1 MESMTQQK
9 KTRCPVE
16 VRATRLTSNVRI
28 ANKEKFGKAMR
39 LFDRVAELK
48 NRMSAYCYEH
58 LRELIA
64 DPYAFKAQYKVFKD
78 NPDLNAWE
86 TQALFHEVVDL
97 YVNSFKQRLEC
108 KQIFVQSGWK
118 ATFYQKNV
126 YRKPKAGEYS
136 EAGRIL
142 AHARGDTKSFE
153 LVRRKTRMT
162 GIVKYLCY
170 VNQDTFDPE
179 CITNAAMQ
187 AVLLFCR
194 HYHPLLWQRACRVAK
209 AIQDRMIGGMKRIHF
224 TTGSHRR
231 HPVESKSLVVEDR
244 SNGKYQWWYQLRL
257 GKGDDAELILLP
269 LLFNSKRKLPQD
281 LRLDATHVC
290 YARKGKQFMVG
301 ATYEAPPLTFQPNG
315 ISAGTS
321 VGIDVNTKNNLMAL
335 SNGKIYDYDRSAV
348 GALILLV
355 NRITRNG
362 TPNMTFRERARWE
375 KLCRVNEWRIKRLI
389 HDVLDELQ
397 AAGVT
402 DLMVEDLDM
411 RGDATFL
418 EHYALKIKYSRLL
431 RLLRLSHLK
440 DWIGS
445 QAEKRGMRMHRTNPA
460 YTSQECPEC
469 HFVDRGN
476 RTAQETFECM
486 NCGFAGPA
494 DTVAAYN
501 TQFRVLADVPRGRSA
516 LLHTFDAYGRAVP
529 KPMAR
534 SRLKGIVEKKLH
546 QPVSPGHFTE
556 PLGPGLTNKVG
567 ANTPA
572 FVKDEAAHYSH

>member
-1 MESMTQQK
+1 MSKQK
-9 KTRCPVE
+9 KPRCPVE

-28 ANKEKFGKAMR
+28 ANTEKFDKAMR
-39 LFDRVAELK
+39 LFDRVAALK
-48 NRMSAYCYEH
+48 NRMSAYCFEH
-58 LRELIA
+58 LRDLIA
-64 DPYAFKAQYKVFKD
+64 DPYAFKTQYKSF
-78 NPDLNAWE
+78 NNNADLNAWE
-86 TQALFHEVVDL
+86 TQALFHEVVDF
-97 YVNSFKQRLEC
+97 YVNGFKQRLER
-108 KQIFVQSGWK
+108 KQIFVQGGWK
-118 ATFYQKNV
+118 ATRYQKNV
-126 YRKPKAGEYS
+126 YRKPKSDEYS
-136 EAGRIL
+136 EEGRIL
-142 AHARGDTKSFE
+142 AHAKGDIKSFE
-153 LVRRKTRMT
+153 LIRRKTHMT
-162 GIVKYLCY
+162 GIVKYLTH

-179 CITNAAMQ
+179 RMTNTTMQ

-194 HYHPLLWQRACRVAK
+194 HYHPLHWQRACRVAQ
-209 AIQDRMIGGMKRIHF
+209 AIQGRIIGGMKPIHF

-231 HPVESKSLVVEDR
+231 HPVESKSLVVEDK
-244 SNGKYQWWYQLRL
+244 SNGKYRWWYQLRL
-257 GKGDDAELILLP
+257 GTGKDAEFVRLP
-269 LLFNSKRKLPQD
+269 LLFNAKRKRPED
-281 LRLDATHVC
+281 LRLDAAHVC
-290 YARKGKQFMVG
+290 YVRNGAQFMVG
-301 ATYEAPPLTFQPNG
+301 ATYEAPTLAFPMTG
-315 ISAGTS
+315 INFGTS

-335 SNGKIYDYDRSAV
+335 SNGRIHDYDRSAV

-355 NRITRNG
+355 NKITRNG

-418 EHYALKIKYSRLL
+418 EHHALKIKYSRLL

-476 RTAQETFECM
+476 RPAQETFECM
-486 NCGFAGPA
+486 DCGFTGPA
-494 DTVAAYN
+494 DTVAACN
-501 TQFRVLADVPRGRSA
+501 TQFRVLADVPRGQNA

-534 SRLKGIVEKKLH
+534 SRLKEIVEKKLH

-556 PLGPGLTNKVG
+556 PLGPGSTNKVG

-572 FVKDEAAHYSH
+572 FVKAEALPHSR

>member
-1 MESMTQQK
+1 MTKPK

-16 VRATRLTSNVRI
+16 VRATRLTSNARI
-28 ANKEKFGKAMR
+28 ANKEKFGQAMR
-39 LFDRVAELK
+39 LFDRLTALK
-48 NRMSAYCYEH
+48 NRMSAYCFEH
-58 LRELIA
+58 LRDLIA
-64 DPYAFKAQYKVFKD
+64 DPYAFKAQYKVFKEY
-78 NPDLNAWE
+78 PDLNAWE
-86 TQALFHEVVDL
+86 TQALFHDVVDF
-97 YVNSFKQRLEC
+97 YVNSFKQRLER
-108 KQIFVQSGWK
+108 KQIFVQGDWK
-118 ATFYQKNV
+118 VTRYQKNV
-126 YRKPKAGEYS
+126 YRKPKVGEYA
-136 EAGRIL
+136 ENGRIL
-142 AHARGDTKSFE
+142 AHAKGDTKSFE
-153 LVRRKTRMT
+153 LVRRKTHMT

-179 CITNAAMQ
+179 CMTNIAMQ

-194 HYHPLLWQRACRVAK
+194 HYHPLRWHRACRVAQ
-209 AIQDRMIGGMKRIHF
+209 AIQDRMIGGMKLIRF

-231 HPVESKSLVVEDR
+231 HPVESKSLVVEDK
-244 SNGKYQWWYQLRL
+244 SNGKYRWYQLRM
-257 GKGDDAELILLP
+257 GKGKDAEFIHLP
-269 LLFNSKRKLPQD
+269 LLFNAQRKKPED
-281 LRLDATHVC
+281 LRLDAAHVC
-290 YARKGKQFMVG
+290 YVRNGKQFMVG
-301 ATYEAPPLTFQPNG
+301 ATYEAPPLAFPPTG
-315 ISAGTS
+315 IGAGTS
-321 VGIDVNTKNNLMAL
+321 VGIDVNTKHNLMAL
-335 SNGKIYDYDRSAV
+335 SNGQVYDYDRSAI

-355 NRITRNG
+355 KQITRNG
-362 TPNMTFRERARWE
+362 TPNMTFRDRARWE

-389 HDVLDELQ
+389 HDMLDALQ

-418 EHYALKIKYSRLL
+418 EHHALKIKYSRLL

-445 QAEKRGMRMHRTNPA
+445 QAEKRGMRLHRTDPA

-476 RTAQETFECM
+476 RTTQETFECLA
-486 NCGFAGPA
+486 CGFAGPA
-494 DTVAAYN
+494 DTVASCN
-501 TQFRVLADVPRGRSA
+501 TQFRVLADVPRGKNA

-534 SRLKGIVEKKLH
+534 LRLKGIVERKLY

-556 PLGPGLTNKVG
+556 PLGPGSTKKLG

-572 FVKDEAAHYSH
+572 LVKVEAPTHSL

>member
-1 MESMTQQK
+1 MSKQK

-16 VRATRLTSNVRI
+16 VRATRLTSNSRI
-28 ANKEKFGKAMR
+28 ANTEKFDKAMR
-39 LFDRVAELK
+39 LFDRIAALK
-48 NRMSAYCYEH
+48 NRMSAYCFHH
-58 LRELIA
+58 LRDLIA
-64 DPYAFKAQYKVFKD
+64 DPYAFKTQYKTFKD
-78 NPDLNAWE
+78 NTNLNAWE
-86 TQALFHEVVDL
+86 TQSLFHDVVDF
-97 YVNSFKQRLEC
+97 YVNGFRQRLER

-118 ATFYQKNV
+118 ATRYQKNV
-126 YRKPKAGEYS
+126 YRRPKAGEYS
-136 EAGRIL
+136 EDGRVL
-142 AHARGDTKSFE
+142 AHVRGDTKSFD
-153 LVRRKTRMT
+153 LVRRKTPMT

-170 VNQDTFDPE
+170 VNQDTFDPS
-179 CITNAAMQ
+179 CMTNIAMQ
-187 AVLLFCR
+187 AALLFCR
-194 HYHPLLWQRACRVAK
+194 HYHPHHWQRACRVAQ
-209 AIQDRMIGGMKRIHF
+209 AIQDRMIGGMKLIHF

-244 SNGKYQWWYQLRL
+244 SNAKYRWWYQLRL
-257 GKGDDAELILLP
+257 GKGNDVEFIRLP
-269 LLFNSKRKLPQD
+269 LLFNARRKRPED
-281 LRLDATHVC
+281 LRLDAAHVC
-290 YARKGKQFMVG
+290 YVRNGKQFMVG
-301 ATYEAPPLTFQPNG
+301 VTYEAPPLAFPPTG
-315 ISAGTS
+315 IGVGTS

-335 SNGKIYDYDRSAV
+335 SNGRIYDYDRSAV
-348 GALILLV
+348 SALILLV

-362 TPNMTFRERARWE
+362 TSNMMFRERARWE

-389 HDVLDELQ
+389 HDALDELQ
-397 AAGVT
+397 TAGVT
-402 DLMVEDLDM
+402 DLMAEDLDM

-418 EHYALKIKYSRLL
+418 EHHALKIKYSRLL

-476 RTAQETFECM
+476 RPAQETFECLD
-486 NCGFAGPA
+486 CGFTGLA
-494 DTVAAYN
+494 DTVAARN
-501 TQFRVLADVPRGRSA
+501 TQFRVLADVPRGQNA

-534 SRLKGIVEKKLH
+534 SRIREIVERKLH

-556 PLGPGLTNKVG
+556 PLGPGSTTKVG

-572 FVKDEAAHYSH
+572 FVKEEAPSHSH

>member
-1 MESMTQQK
+1 MTKQK

-16 VRATRLTSNVRI
+16 VRATRLTSNIRI
-28 ANKEKFGKAMR
+28 ANPQKFGQAMC
-39 LFDRVAELK
+39 LFDRVGALK
-48 NRMSAYCYEH
+48 NRMSAYCFEH
-58 LRELIA
+58 LRDLIA
-64 DPYAFKAQYKVFKD
+64 DPYAFKAQYKAFND
-78 NPDLNAWE
+78 NADLNAWE
-86 TQALFHEVVDL
+86 TQALFHDVVDF
-97 YVNSFKQRLEC
+97 YTNSFKQRMDR

-118 ATFYQKNV
+118 ATRYQKNV

-136 EAGRIL
+136 ETGRVL
-142 AHARGDTKSFE
+142 VHAKGDTKSFE
-153 LVRRKTRMT
+153 LIRRKTHMT

-170 VNQDTFDPE
+170 MNQHTFDPE
-179 CITNAAMQ
+179 RMANTVMQ
-187 AVLLFCR
+187 AILLFCH
-194 HYHPLLWQRACRVAK
+194 HYHPLRWQRACRVARS
-209 AIQDRMIGGMKRIHF
+209 IQDRMIGGMKLIHF

-231 HPVESKSLVVEDR
+231 HPVESKSLVIEDQ
-244 SNGKYQWWYQLRL
+244 SNGKYRWWYQLRL
-257 GKGDDAELILLP
+257 GKGKDAEFVRLP
-269 LLFNSKRKLPQD
+269 LLFNAQHKKPED
-281 LRLDATHVC
+281 LRLDAAHVC
-290 YARKGKQFMVG
+290 YVRNGKQFMVG
-301 ATYEAPPLTFQPNG
+301 ATYEALPLAFPPTEIN
-315 ISAGTS
+315 ADTS

-335 SNGKIYDYDRSAV
+335 STGKVYDYDRSAV

-355 NRITRNG
+355 NKITRNG

-389 HDVLDELQ
+389 HDMLDALQ
-397 AAGVT
+397 AAGIT

-418 EHYALKIKYSRLL
+418 EHHALKIKYSRLL

-476 RTAQETFECM
+476 RPAQETFECLS
-486 NCGFAGPA
+486 CGFTGPA
-494 DTVAAYN
+494 DTVAACN
-501 TQFRVLADVPRGRSA
+501 TQFRVLADVPRGKNA
-516 LLHTFDAYGRAVP
+516 LLHTFDVYGRAVP

-534 SRLKGIVEKKLH
+534 PRLKGIVERKLYP
-546 QPVSPGHFTE
+546 QVSPGHFTE
-556 PLGPGLTNKVG
+556 PLGPGSTNKVG

-572 FVKDEAAHYSH
+572 FVKEEAPPHSL